1 MCDQAFRDIL
11 LENVKHYS
19 ASQFE
24 LLIHLSLESAKAE
37 ICSLSLPVVLLTDA
51 FDILPLNKCEEIFSI
66 VENKVS
72 IWKQQIFFNTC
83 KNTLLRLC
91 NGN

>member
-51 FDILPLNKCEEIFSI
+51 FDILPLNKCEEIYSTAQK
-66 VENKVS
+66 EVS
-72 IWKQQIFFNTC
+72 IRKQHIFQHMQNHFAA
-83 KNTLLRLC
+83 LMQW
-91 NGN
+91 